1 MSSFDVGRFRLSRP
15 ENRELCSREF
25 ISVYS
30 YELWDSHREIVF
42 EEEERAHTRRRG
54 TESVGEPGAL
64 DVLNPVLVSAM
75 DLTPSSLEGMLN
87 TFGVMPFEGSGDM
100 SRGIR

>member
-1 MSSFDVGRFRLSRP
+1 MLARRTMSSFDVGRFRLSRP
-15 ENRELCSREF
+15 ENREL
-25 ISVYS
+25 
-30 YELWDSHREIVF
+30 
-42 EEEERAHTRRRG
+42 RRRG